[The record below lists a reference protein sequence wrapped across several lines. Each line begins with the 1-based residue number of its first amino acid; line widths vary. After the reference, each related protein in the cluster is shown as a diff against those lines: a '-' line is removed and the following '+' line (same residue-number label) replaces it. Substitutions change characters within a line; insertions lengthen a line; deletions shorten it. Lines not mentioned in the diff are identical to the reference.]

1 VPKEVRYC
9 EFACK
14 CERERCDFKKISYNV
29 SSDVKLRERLL
40 FLRERLLFLRER
52 LLFLRE
58 ELVDKG
64 MRDVKFNIKMMSK
77 MLFRK

>member
-1 VPKEVRYC
+1 M
-9 EFACK
+9 
-14 CERERCDFKKISYNV
+14 